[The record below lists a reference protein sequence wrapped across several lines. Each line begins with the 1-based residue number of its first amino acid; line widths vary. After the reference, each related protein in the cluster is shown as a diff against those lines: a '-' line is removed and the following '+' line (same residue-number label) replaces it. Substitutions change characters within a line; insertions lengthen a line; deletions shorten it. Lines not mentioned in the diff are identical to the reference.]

1 MKTLRLLANIVATR
15 REANLPQGVNASAT
29 TMPSDERLLSKLYRY
44 LFPGWPLREPQGDL
58 FLRQSLRRANLKA
71 LSRWLPHYAR
81 VHGVLTGLLGL
92 LVWALGER
100 FGGVCLALVGL
111 LFLAEV
117 MYTLTLS
124 CALLAFVL
132 SPHIGNLLDD

>member
-1 MKTLRLLANIVATR
+1 
-15 REANLPQGVNASAT
+15 
-29 TMPSDERLLSKLYRY
+29 
-44 LFPGWPLREPQGDL
+44 
-58 FLRQSLRRANLKA
+58 
-71 LSRWLPHYAR
+71 
-81 VHGVLTGLLGL
+81 VLTGLLGL